1 MNKANLMDVESYSIP
16 LGASLRGTLLMARK
30 MEEAEQ
36 LLLLDFHTMENFKMT
51 CFMDM
56 VSLAFHPIL
65 IMKDTTTNNNFM
77 HMDCKHFHLV
87 MYMRVNITMEKC
99 KGMEFT

>member
-1 MNKANLMDVESYSIP
+1 
-16 LGASLRGTLLMARK
+16 
-30 MEEAEQ
+30 
-36 LLLLDFHTMENFKMT
+36 MT

-65 IMKDTTTNNNFM
+65 FMKDTTTNNNFM

-99 KGMEFT
+99 KGMEFTHLLMEANMKDPIKTINNMVLVSGTRMVRSLKESIVRTC

>member
-1 MNKANLMDVESYSIP
+1 M
-16 LGASLRGTLLMARK
+16 
-30 MEEAEQ
+30 
-36 LLLLDFHTMENFKMT
+36 MENFKMT

-99 KGMEFT
+99 KGMEFTHFLMEANMKDPIKTINNMVLVSGTRMVRSLKESIVRTC